1 MKKSETKNSNRYLPV
16 KIGFSSLIVLLL
28 IFNSHL
34 FNRVLPHNN
43 RTSVPTANPSVKAT
57 RKPAETTNPV
67 DGAAI
72 ILIPSG
78 FSYLGTSTGK
88 DKLADASET
97 NPRKAWLDDYYI
109 YKYEV
114 TLGQF
119 KKFTDKT
126 GYITTAENKKSPY
139 TWRSLLK
146 TLPHNHPVAFISWFD
161 AHAYSEWAGG
171 SLPTE
176 AQWEKAARGEDLR
189 IYPWGDNPDTS
200 RFNNE
205 LQGGGSDRDRSQ
217 QAEDDDYNL
226 NSSKPVGSYPGGVS
240 PYGVT
245 DMLGNVWEWCDDWY
259 EREHLFPGKDMAVY
273 HPRGPLKG
281 KFKIIKGGG
290 YCDDPKNYRVTCRD
304 RNVPET
310 FADDFGFR
318 VVVYPESLKKLP
330 SNSKKFLPPR
340 GTYTEDAKP
349 VFVDVKTGNKLKNR

>member
-1 MKKSETKNSNRYLPV
+1 MNKSKHKYSNRYLSV

-34 FNRVLPHNN
+34 FSGFLPHNN
-43 RTSVPTANPSVKAT
+43 RTSVLVAVPSVKAT
-57 RKPAETTNPV
+57 QKTAKTINPT

-72 ILIPSG
+72 IFIPSG
-78 FSYLGTSTGK
+78 FSYLGTSLSK
-88 DKLADASET
+88 DRLADASET
-97 NPRKAWLDDYYI
+97 NPRKVWLDGFYI

-114 TLGQF
+114 TLGEF
-119 KKFTDKT
+119 EKFVQQT
-126 GYITTAENKKSPY
+126 GYITTAEKKKKLH

-146 TLPHNHPVAFISWFD
+146 VVPKNHPVGFMSWFD
-161 AHAYSEWAGG
+161 AHAYAKWAGG
-171 SLPTE
+171 FLPTE
-176 AQWEKAARGEDLR
+176 AQWEKAARGDTLN
-189 IYPWGDNPDTS
+189 IYPWGNNPDIS

-217 QAEDDDYNL
+217 QNEEDDYDL
-226 NSSKPVGSYPGGVS
+226 TSSKPVGSYSAGVS

-259 EREHLFPGKDMAVY
+259 ERKHLFPGKDMALY

-281 KFKIIKGGG
+281 KFKIMKGGG

-304 RNVPET
+304 RNFPAT

-318 VVVYPESLKKLP
+318 VVIYPESLKKIH
-330 SNSKKFLPPR
+330 SNSKTFLPPR
-340 GTYTEDAKP
+340 GTYTEDPNP
-349 VFVDVKTGNKLKNR
+349 VFVNVKTGEKRRKK